1 MTDSSGVAITAVLL
15 ILIVMDVVGNT
26 LVCLIIKR
34 YLRTKYEKMFF
45 TDLFLPCPSVSEFDF
60 WSFIIW
66 IFHFQI
72 QTSHKL
78 FTSESGHIW
87 YPIRIVHRTKDY
99 RQLQHESPGRIGRCG
114 TLQAFDRWK
123 YSLGC
128 RSFVRCHF
136 GCNCL
141 WKILRS
147 IISHCQRKE
156 SFTAQT
162 EGKSFRQPW
171 KTNGHLKMSKICQSY
186 SKCASINLAT
196 GPSNCQSLGKE
207 LRITLNSP

>member
-1 MTDSSGVAITAVLL
+1 MTDSSAVAITAVLL

-99 RQLQHESPGRIGRCG
+99 RQHQHESPGRIGRCG
-114 TLQAFDRWK
+114 TLQAFDGWK

-128 RSFVRCHF
+128 RSFVSCHF

-141 WKILRS
+141 WKILLS

-156 SFTAQT
+156 SLKAQT
-162 EGKSFRQPW
+162 EGKSFHQPW
-171 KTNGHLKMSKICQSY
+171 KTNGHLKMSKIFLSY
-186 SKCASINLAT
+186 SKCASINLAS
-196 GPSNCQSLGKE
+196 GPYS
-207 LRITLNSP
+207 R